1 MLFRRLVNPTVSVG
15 GHSELLSLSLRA
27 GVLIGLALLACA
39 TPANVHR
46 GQREPPS
53 DLRAQIAARVEIDQA
68 VQRELSDRIQSGQ
81 PIGAAA
87 RQDSVFNAN
96 LEWMRLVLAQYGW
109 PGSRLVGEE
118 GSHGAWLLLQHADR
132 DTALQRTALGLLEKA
147 VRSGDVSPRDL
158 AYLTDRV
165 RVAEGRPQVYGT
177 QLQYDSR
184 GCASPRPSEEPAQ
197 LDTRRASA
205 GLEPIAQYVQRT
217 MIALGRDA
225 LCAVPRNAP

>member
-1 MLFRRLVNPTVSVG
+1 MLLSRFGRPTVSVG
-15 GHSELLSLSLRA
+15 GHSDLLLRTLRA

-81 PIGAAA
+81 PIGSAVA

-147 VRSGDVSPRDL
+147 VRSGDASPRDL

-177 QLQYDSR
+177 QLQYDNR

-197 LDTRRASA
+197 LDARRASA
-205 GLEPIAQYVQRT
+205 GLEPITQYVRRT
-217 MIALGRDA
+217 MIALGREG
-225 LCAVPRNAP
+225 LCARNAP